1 MKILVVD
8 DHPLIQ
14 EAAKTVLT
22 QLDSVTEVIA
32 ATTCAEALRQV
43 RLHPDI
49 NLILLDL
56 GLPDVNGHEALVRM
70 RDESQAIPVVVL
82 SANDSKQA
90 VTKAIEGGAMG
101 FIPKTAS
108 TAVMVNALRLVL
120 AGAVYLPSEVMG
132 RNEPA
137 SADPNQLAAE
147 PNVSP
152 AELGLTERQTQ
163 VLSLLIQG
171 KPNKIIMRELSLAEA
186 TVKVHIGAILK
197 TLGVDNRTQ
206 AVIAVAQR
214 GIKLGRLDA
223 PRSAQFREP

>member
-14 EAAKTVLT
+14 EAAHHVLM
-22 QLDSVTEVIA
+22 QLDGATEVIE

-43 RLHPDI
+43 GLHPDI

-56 GLPDVNGHEALVRM
+56 GLPDVSGYEALAKM
-70 RDESQAIPVVVL
+70 RDEHPAIPVVVL
-82 SANDSKQA
+82 SANDSKAA
-90 VTKAIEGGAMG
+90 VTRALEGGAMG

-108 TAVMVNALRLVL
+108 TAVLVNALRLVL

-137 SADPNQLAAE
+137 TADPNQFASE
-147 PNVSP
+147 PSVSP

-171 KPNKIIMRELSLAEA
+171 KPNKIIMRELGLAEA

-197 TLGVDNRTQ
+197 ALGVDTRTQ

-223 PRSAQFREP
+223 PRAAQFRND

>member
-22 QLDSVTEVIA
+22 QLASATEVIA

-43 RLHPDI
+43 ESHPDT

-56 GLPDVNGHEALVRM
+56 GLPDVDGYEALAKLRRQHEAV
-70 RDESQAIPVVVL
+70 PVVVL

-90 VTKAIEGGAMG
+90 VTKALEGGAMG

-108 TAVMVNALRLVL
+108 TSVMINALRLVL
-120 AGAVYLPSEVMG
+120 SGAVYLPSEVLG
-132 RNEPA
+132 PDAPSVAAGKDERPEP
-137 SADPNQLAAE
+137 SAT
-147 PNVSP
+147 P
-152 AELGLTERQTQ
+152 ADLGLTERQSQ

-171 KPNKIIMRELSLAEA
+171 KPNKLIMRELGLAEA

-197 TLGVDNRTQ
+197 ALGVDNRTQ

>member
-22 QLDSVTEVIA
+22 QLDGATEVIA

-43 RLHPDI
+43 GQHPDI

-56 GLPDVNGHEALVRM
+56 GLPDVDGYDALAKLRSQHEAV
-70 RDESQAIPVVVL
+70 PVVVL
-82 SANDSKQA
+82 SANDSKSA

-101 FIPKTAS
+101 FIPKTAT

-120 AGAVYLPSEVMG
+120 SGAVYLPSEVLG
-132 RNEPA
+132 PDAPSVKSGAESHGEPTKTP
-137 SADPNQLAAE
+137 AD
-147 PNVSP
+147 
-152 AELGLTERQTQ
+152 LGLTERQSQ

-171 KPNKIIMRELSLAEA
+171 KPNKLIMRELGLAEA

-197 TLGVDNRTQ
+197 ALSVDNRTQ

-223 PRSAQFREP
+223 PRAAPFRDE